1 MVIPA
6 STVTAFYVRLCTK
19 NNQPG
24 WDGENRERLQETMTQ
39 TQDTQNPQETRPAE
53 AAADLTALVTAAES
67 LLFVAGRP
75 LDYTE
80 LRKLLDVNDTR
91 LARVLEVLT
100 EQLESQGRGIRVQRL
115 ETQVQLVTAPENA
128 RYIAALLGLPMTA
141 KLTTAAMETLAVI
154 SYRQPMTR
162 AQIEAVRGVNSDR
175 ALASLIQHGLVA
187 EVGRAQTVGRPALFA
202 TTADFLQQFGL
213 TTLAELPHV
222 QQPDS
227 NAQNGQHAETEQPEQ
242 LTLES
247 QNGQR
252 ETEQLEQLT
261 LEDQNG
267 YHQEPA
273 TEPQLESEEQNGL
286 QQTVANDEPIELAE
300 QNGHQEVPVDE
311 QSGLVSQN
319 GHHQE
324 APEHEWWHKPEG
336 QSGQQEEA

>member
-1 MVIPA
+1 
-6 STVTAFYVRLCTK
+6 
-19 NNQPG
+19 
-24 WDGENRERLQETMTQ
+24 MTQ
-39 TQDTQNPQETRPAE
+39 IQDSQNPQETRPAE

-91 LARVLEVLT
+91 LARVLEILS

-187 EVGRAQTVGRPALFA
+187 EIGRAQTVGRPALFA

-222 QQPDS
+222 QQPGS
-227 NAQNGQHAETEQPEQ
+227 NGQNGQHAEAEQPEQ

-247 QNGQR
+247 QS
-252 ETEQLEQLT
+252 
-261 LEDQNG
+261 G

-273 TEPQLESEEQNGL
+273 DEPQLEPEGQNGL
-286 QQTVANDEPIELAE
+286 QQEVANDKPIELAE
-300 QNGHQEVPVDE
+300 QNGHQEVSVDE
-311 QSGLVSQN
+311 QNELVSQN

-336 QSGQQEEA
+336 QSGQQEET